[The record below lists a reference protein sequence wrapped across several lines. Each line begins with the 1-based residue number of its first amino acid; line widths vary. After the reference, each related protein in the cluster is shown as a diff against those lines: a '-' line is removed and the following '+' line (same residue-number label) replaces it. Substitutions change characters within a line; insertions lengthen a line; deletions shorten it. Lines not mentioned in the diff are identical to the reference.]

1 MIIIYF
7 ICRLLA
13 GAVAIYIIYK
23 NQQQQIVAVICL
35 AIAVIGIKRIN
46 EIILVLKEKISRAK
60 KWTVF
65 GLGNFEE
72 GEFSKAEKPE
82 ELKKIEGDTRQK
94 LFHRLVAAGKNYLQ
108 ENYIEQSIE
117 CFEDA
122 IKIKPDDIG
131 LHLILS
137 YIYGEVI
144 KDKKKAIGHCEK
156 ALETDPN
163 SVSAQFNLAVY
174 TNHLKGY
181 KNSRPLYEKA
191 EELMKKQNLIDSEIY
206 GKLNIFLG
214 HDLRDS
220 GLKEDAKKRYEK
232 AISILRKLAE
242 KGDQSSAFWMK
253 DAEKNLNSL
262 NSENP
267 G

>member
-1 MIIIYF
+1 MFIKIIDF
-7 ICRLLA
+7 ICKILA
-13 GAVAIYIIYK
+13 GSVAVYIVYK
-23 NQQQQIVAVICL
+23 NQQQQIIAIICL
-35 AIAVIGIKRIN
+35 IIAVIGIKRIN
-46 EIILVLKEKISRAK
+46 EFICVLKEKILRAK
-60 KWTVF
+60 KWDIPGF
-65 GLGNFEE
+65 GSFEE
-72 GEFSKAEKPE
+72 GEPSAADKPE
-82 ELKKIEGDTRQK
+82 DLKKIEVDKREK

-108 ENYIEQSIE
+108 ENYIDQSIE

-137 YIYGEVI
+137 YIYGEVV
-144 KDKKKAIGHCEK
+144 KDKKKAIDHCEK
-156 ALETDPN
+156 ALERDPN

-181 KNSRPLYEKA
+181 KNSLPLYEKA

-220 GLKEDAKKRYEK
+220 GRKEDAKKRYEK
-232 AISILRKLAE
+232 AISILKKLAE
-242 KGDQSSAFWMK
+242 KGI
-253 DAEKNLNSL
+253 NLVHF
-262 NSENP
+262 